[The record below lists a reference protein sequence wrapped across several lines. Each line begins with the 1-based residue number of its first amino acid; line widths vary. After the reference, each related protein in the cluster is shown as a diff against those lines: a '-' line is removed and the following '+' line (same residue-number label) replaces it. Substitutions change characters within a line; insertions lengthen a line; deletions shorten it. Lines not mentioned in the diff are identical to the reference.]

1 MHFASPPHTVLRKDL
16 SKPGSSPY
24 ILDREAGDIP
34 QSSIELLVTFRS
46 GENKNFTLNHYLSIP
61 PPRTLRLD
69 IVKRM
74 LQDQYPEEVDGR
86 EISTIEFMPFVAG
99 DLVAGRTTSGA
110 HEEEASATHNH
121 THNKKNSA
129 SVDLAR
135 HNRNRSQSNFFTQV
149 TREQSSLNR
158 CDSCMAPLPPEYNW
172 AESY

>member
-110 HEEEASATHNH
+110 HEEEASATHNRK
-121 THNKKNSA
+121 HNENNSA
-129 SVDLAR
+129 DLAR
-135 HNRNRSQSNFFTQV
+135 HHNRNRSQSNFFTQV
-149 TREQSSLNR
+149 TREQSLNR

>member
-1 MHFASPPHTVLRKDL
+1 MSPPHTVLRKDL

-34 QSSIELLVTFRS
+34 KSSIELLVTFRS

-74 LQDQYPEEVDGR
+74 LQDQYPEEVDAR

-99 DLVAGRTTSGA
+99 DVVAGRTTSGA
-110 HEEEASATHNH
+110 HEEQASATHNH
-121 THNKKNSA
+121 NQNSD
-129 SVDLAR
+129 DLAR
-135 HNRNRSQSNFFTQV
+135 QHHNHSQSQCNFFTQV
-149 TREQSSLNR
+149 TQEQSLNR
-158 CDSCMAPLPPEYNW
+158 CDSCMTPLPEYNW